1 MKDIPNHPLFT
12 DITPEEEVSVQG
24 GNMFFSSSC
33 SPLIAAVKAGRLA
46 VQAAIKNFPN
56 WFAQPDN
63 GLIFWDQKGAPRMME
78 SAQVQAS
85 QRIGMYLVAP
95 NSVLSTMENGTLSMF
110 EMLGPLWQIVNYC
123 KDAISVLSTM
133 ENGTLSMFEMLGSLR
148 PIVNYCKDAM
158 SQLTSFFL
166 SFILIKVV
174 QVNS

>member
-1 MKDIPNHPLFT
+1 MKDFHNHPLFT

-46 VQAAIKNFPN
+46 VQAVIKNFPN

-63 GLIFWDQKGAPRMME
+63 GLIFWDKKGTPRMRE

-123 KDAISVLSTM
+123 KDAM
-133 ENGTLSMFEMLGSLR
+133 SL
-148 PIVNYCKDAM
+148 
-158 SQLTSFFL
+158 LTSFF
-166 SFILIKVV
+166 
-174 QVNS
+174 

>member
-33 SPLIAAVKAGRLA
+33 PPLIAAVKAGRLA

-95 NSVLSTMENGTLSMF
+95 KKSVLSTMENGTLSMF
-110 EMLGPLWQIVNYC
+110 EMLGPLRQ
-123 KDAISVLSTM
+123 
-133 ENGTLSMFEMLGSLR
+133 
-148 PIVNYCKDAM
+148 IVNYCKDAM
-158 SQLTSFFL
+158 SQLTILFL
-166 SFILIKVV
+166 SFIFL
-174 QVNS
+174 N